1 MKKEQ
6 LNKDLR
12 NAVFLEG
19 AIIIAAAI
27 IYMTSIEH
35 DGSTRDTI
43 FLWILPPIVIWNLW
57 KIWVVYH
64 VKDDHIQIN
73 REGITIDAHDG
84 SIFPKHYKLFYRWK
98 ELSAYAFSAEYIP
111 GKTDAH
117 WDYKLELYDTQER
130 PLAKIDF
137 HPYFNEELKNLDK
150 QIASNSTLSCKPVYD
165 IKKHGKTTFHSKDEK
180 KTMIFSLCISL
191 LLVWGA
197 VAMSNIL
204 LFLLPLPIYI
214 IIDSLVTRKDYLTI
228 DTNGFTIDVHP
239 GLLLKH
245 TRMFIKHD
253 DYRRVSYDD
262 EKNMLEFY
270 NKDNNIFFKCYCYNL
285 NYSKH
290 IRQLLKELFSK
301 KRVTR
306 TLLVTPKKPLK
317 SNLQELS

>member
-19 AIIIAAAI
+19 AIIIAAVI
-27 IYMTSIEH
+27 IYMTYIEH

-43 FLWILPPIVIWNLW
+43 FLWTLPPIAIWRLW
-57 KIWVVYH
+57 KVWVVYH
-64 VKDDHIQIN
+64 VKDDHIHIN

-98 ELSAYAFSAEYIP
+98 ELSAYTFSAEYIP

-165 IKKHGKTTFHSKDEK
+165 IKKHGKTTFHTQDKK

-191 LLVWGA
+191 LCVWGA
-197 VAMSNIL
+197 VAMSN
-204 LFLLPLPIYI
+204 LFLFLMPLPIYI

-228 DTNGFTIDVHP
+228 DTNGFTIDVHS

-262 EKNMLEFY
+262 EHDMLEFY
-270 NKDNNIFFKCYCYNL
+270 NKDNNIFFKCKCSNL

-306 TLLVTPKKPLK
+306 RLLVTPKKPLK

>member
-1 MKKEQ
+1 
-6 LNKDLR
+6 
-12 NAVFLEG
+12 
-19 AIIIAAAI
+19 
-27 IYMTSIEH
+27 
-35 DGSTRDTI
+35 
-43 FLWILPPIVIWNLW
+43 
-57 KIWVVYH
+57 
-64 VKDDHIQIN
+64 
-73 REGITIDAHDG
+73 
-84 SIFPKHYKLFYRWK
+84 
-98 ELSAYAFSAEYIP
+98 
-111 GKTDAH
+111 
-117 WDYKLELYDTQER
+117 
-130 PLAKIDF
+130 
-137 HPYFNEELKNLDK
+137 
-150 QIASNSTLSCKPVYD
+150 
-165 IKKHGKTTFHSKDEK
+165 
-180 KTMIFSLCISL
+180 MIFSLCISL

-306 TLLVTPKKPLK
+306 RLLATPKKPLK